1 MWKNIRKGAES
12 FFGRVLYVVGEGFP
26 IKFWHDPW
34 SSPSALK
41 VLYPALFAI
50 AMNKEAMV
58 SEIVDYAS
66 DGGGRSWNLRF
77 RRAFQDWE
85 TEIFYDF
92 FAYISSKLPGG
103 VMIP

>member
-12 FFGRVLYVVGEGFP
+12 FFGHVLYVVGEGFR

-34 SSPSALK
+34 SSPSTLK

-58 SEIVDYAS
+58 SEMVDYAP

-103 VMIP
+103 GGG